1 MPGDG
6 TAATGASCSAVHG
19 VSIALGD
26 HDLRLDDGAG
36 GDVISAMSE
45 GSGVLNL
52 DAAGNR
58 PSADGAAAIVAEG
71 RSRMRA
77 RRAARPFLIALDGA
91 SGAGKSTVAGLVARE
106 LDAAI
111 VPSDDFF
118 AAGITDSGWAALD
131 ARGRAAAAIDWRRLR
146 RDALEPLL
154 AGKVAAW
161 YPFDFASGIRSDGT
175 YPMAAEAVVLAPRDM
190 IVVEGAYSCRPELA
204 DLIDLAVL
212 VVASPAERHRRIA
225 ARETDED
232 WTAAWHARWDAAEA
246 FYFTAIRPGSSFDL
260 VVRSDGSDDPGSR

>member
-1 MPGDG
+1 V
-6 TAATGASCSAVHG
+6 ACQSAWAS
-19 VSIALGD
+19 D
-26 HDLRLDDGAG
+26 HELVLDDRAG
-36 GDVISAMSE
+36 GDVISSLTE
-45 GSGVLNL
+45 GSGVSSL

-58 PSADGAAAIVAEG
+58 PSADGAGAIVAEA
-71 RSRMRA
+71 RSRMRLP
-77 RRAARPFLIALDGA
+77 RALRPFLIALDGP
-91 SGAGKSTVAGLVARE
+91 SGTGKSTVAASVARE

-131 ARGRAAAAIDWRRLR
+131 AAGRAAAAIDWRRLR

-154 AGKVAAW
+154 AGTLAAW
-161 YPFDFASGIRSDGT
+161 HPFDFAPGTRSDGT
-175 YPMAAEAVVLAPRDM
+175 YPMAAEAVVLAPRDV

-212 VVASPAERHRRIA
+212 VVASPAERRRRIA
-225 ARETDED
+225 ARETDQE

-246 FYFTAIRPGSSFDL
+246 FYFTSIRPAESFDL
-260 VVRSDGSDDPGSR
+260 VVRTDRSDDPGSP

>member
-1 MPGDG
+1 MTCGST
-6 TAATGASCSAVHG
+6 TAQEV
-19 VSIALGD
+19 
-26 HDLRLDDGAG
+26 
-36 GDVISAMSE
+36 DVISAMSE

-58 PSADGAAAIVAEG
+58 PSADGAAVIVAEA

-91 SGAGKSTVAGLVARE
+91 SGAGKSTVAALVAQE

-146 RDALEPLL
+146 REALEPLL

-161 YPFDFASGIRSDGT
+161 YPFDFASGIRADGT
-175 YPMAAEAVVLAPRDM
+175 YAMVAEPVVLAPRDV
-190 IVVEGAYSCRPELA
+190 IVLEGAYSCRPELA
-204 DLIDLAVL
+204 DLVGLTVLID
-212 VVASPAERHRRIA
+212 ASAAERRRRIG
-225 ARETDED
+225 ARETDQD

-246 FYFTAIRPGSSFDL
+246 FYFTSIRPASSFDL
-260 VVRSDGSDDPGSR
+260 VVRTDGSDDPGSR